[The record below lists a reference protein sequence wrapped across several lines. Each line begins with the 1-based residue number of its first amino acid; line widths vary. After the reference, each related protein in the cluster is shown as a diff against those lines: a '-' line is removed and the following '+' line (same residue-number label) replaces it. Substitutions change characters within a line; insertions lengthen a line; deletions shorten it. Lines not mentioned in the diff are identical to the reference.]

1 LQIADAPHPSPL
13 PTEERDGVR
22 GTLITGDLNL
32 RLGVNMQTVLILYHS
47 RSGNTEEMARAV
59 EQGVKSE
66 GVKVVRKKV
75 GRATLQDLLK
85 ADGIILGSPTYYGTM
100 AAELKAFIDKSVKY
114 HGKLEGKVG
123 GAFSSGGGLG
133 GGVETTVL
141 DITKALLIHGMVIQ
155 GDPWGS
161 HYGTVSI
168 GKPNAAAK
176 KECKKLGEKVARLV
190 KRLALAS

>member
-1 LQIADAPHPSPL
+1 M
-13 PTEERDGVR
+13 T
-22 GTLITGDLNL
+22 
-32 RLGVNMQTVLILYHS
+32 TVLILYHS
-47 RSGNTEEMARAV
+47 RSGNTEEMAKTV
-59 EQGVKSE
+59 EEGVKSE

-75 GRATLQDLLK
+75 NRATLKDLLMS
-85 ADGIILGSPTYYGTM
+85 DGVILGSPTYYGTM
-100 AAELKAFIDKSVKY
+100 ASEMKAFLDKSVRI

-123 GAFSSGGGLG
+123 ATFSSGGGLG

-141 DITKALLIHGMVIQ
+141 DMVKALLIHGMIIQ

-190 KRLALAS
+190 KRLKAVS